1 MSWKYFYCIYIID
14 NNVCVGYLLI
24 ELMNELVIV
33 ILDRNYY
40 WLYIYLLYGILLVK
54 IYIFYLFMNLI
65 LRKFFIEWVK
75 NIILEVN

>member
-33 ILDRNYY
+33 ILDCNYY